1 MRKFYKKFAKKSTG
15 LKKSLITEGSEASI
29 QQAICNYLDA
39 KYPRIL
45 YCASAGGMRTSM
57 KQAIKMKM
65 TGYRKGFPDM
75 FIYKANDS
83 FNGLAM
89 EVKKKGG
96 VVSPHQKEWLN
107 RLKEGGYYSC
117 VVYNLDDAIQII
129 DSYIS
134 STIQLSE

>member
-1 MRKFYKKFAKKSTG
+1 MAKFYKKFTKKSTG

-29 QQAICNYLDA
+29 QQSICRYLDIT
-39 KYPRIL
+39 YPRIL

-65 TGYRKGFPDM
+65 TGYKKGFPDL
-75 FIYKANDS
+75 FIYHSNKS

-89 EVKKKGG
+89 EVKKKSG
-96 VVSPHQKEWLN
+96 VISPHQKEWLS

-134 STIQLSE
+134 NTIQLSE

>member
-1 MRKFYKKFAKKSTG
+1 MTKFYKKFAKKSTG
-15 LKKSLITEGSEASI
+15 LKKSLISEGSEASI
-29 QQAICNYLDA
+29 QQSICRYLDIT
-39 KYPRIL
+39 YPRIL

-57 KQAIKMKM
+57 KQAIKMKL
-65 TGYRKGFPDM
+65 TGYKKGFPDM
-75 FIYKANDS
+75 FIYHSNKT

-89 EVKKKGG
+89 EVKKKSG
-96 VVSPHQKEWLN
+96 VISPHQKEWLS

-134 STIQLSE
+134 NTIQLSE

>member
-1 MRKFYKKFAKKSTG
+1 MVKFYKKNTKKSVG

-75 FIYKANDS
+75 FIYKSNDS
-83 FNGLAM
+83 FNGLAI

-96 VVSPHQKEWLN
+96 VISPHQKEWLT
-107 RLKEGGYYSC
+107 RLKDGGYFSC

-129 DSYIS
+129 ESYIS
-134 STIQLSE
+134 NTIQLSE

>member
-1 MRKFYKKFAKKSTG
+1 MVRFYKKNTKKSVG
-15 LKKSLITEGSEASI
+15 LKKSLISEGSEASI

-39 KYPRIL
+39 KHPRIL

-57 KQAIKMKM
+57 KQAIKMKL

-75 FIYKANDS
+75 FIYKSNDS
-83 FNGLAM
+83 FNGLAI

-96 VVSPHQKEWLN
+96 VVSPHQKEWLS
-107 RLKEGGYYSC
+107 RLKEGGYFSC

-134 STIQLSE
+134 NTIQISE

>member
-1 MRKFYKKFAKKSTG
+1 MSKFYKKFTKKSTG

-29 QQAICNYLDA
+29 QQSICRYLDITH
-39 KYPRIL
+39 PRIL

-57 KQAIKMKM
+57 KQAIKMKL
-65 TGYRKGFPDM
+65 TGYKKGFPDM

-83 FNGLAM
+83 FKGLAI

-96 VVSPHQKEWLN
+96 VISPHQKEWLS
-107 RLKEGGYYSC
+107 RLKEGGYFSC

-129 DSYIS
+129 ESYIS
-134 STIQLSE
+134 NTIQLSE

>member
-1 MRKFYKKFAKKSTG
+1 MVRFYKKNTKKSVG
-15 LKKSLITEGSEASI
+15 LKKSLISEGSEASI
-29 QQAICNYLDA
+29 QQTICNYLDA

-57 KQAIKMKM
+57 KQAIKMKL

-75 FIYKANDS
+75 FIYKSNDTY
-83 FNGLAM
+83 NGLAI

-96 VVSPHQKEWLN
+96 VVSPHQKDWLN
-107 RLKEGGYYSC
+107 RLKEGGYFSC

-134 STIQLSE
+134 NTIQLSE